1 MWCRVWL
8 PFAFLP
14 VFSKEKRT
22 KIWITTGK
30 NNLTA
35 FCILLL
41 HYFEYIL
48 FQVIG
53 KIRGVFLKLV
63 CFKCMFISKLGWRI
77 LVISIK
83 LICNQKFC
91 EFFLFL
97 YHLILQKRN
106 KYFHNK
112 KHNVA
117 SCSVSGLI
125 EKFHSGGFKNITRL
139 DEMPFFERDWINRF
153 INNVR
158 CYIKKIE

>member
-1 MWCRVWL
+1 M

-30 NNLTA
+30 NNLTS

-53 KIRGVFLKLV
+53 KIRGFFLKLV

-91 EFFLFL
+91 EVFFYFSIIL
-97 YHLILQKRN
+97 YYKKEIN
-106 KYFHNK
+106 ISITK

-117 SCSVSGLI
+117 SCSISGLI